1 MDSKRER
8 LFVFCSKGP
17 STALHWNSQRREGAA
32 K

>member
-17 STALHWNSQRREGAA
+17 LTGLHWNSQRREVAA